1 MILEDRIIAFEYL
14 RDYLLLLSQKPQFK
28 ILCQRAYENNNWF
41 TKDSINYSLLSI
53 CSMIK
58 GDSLRKFVASYKIN
72 DNRPKK
78 VGVVVPSNLPF
89 VGFYDF
95 LCVLLSGNI
104 YVGKLSKNNNIFI
117 PFISDILI
125 KHQPDFKKYIYMVD
139 DFESIDVLIATGS
152 NLTAR
157 YFKYKYASTTK
168 IIRKNRVSVGV
179 LNGLENTNDFE
190 KIACDSYSYFGLG
203 CRSISKIFIPRYF
216 NLKSL
221 KDTFSSFL
229 SINDNANY
237 MDNYNYQKS
246 LFILN
251 NIEFIDFDNLLLIES
266 SDMHSPIS
274 VLYYQYYDDLDVL
287 NEFLVNQSDQIQC
300 IVSNDSG
307 VNNAIHFGQAQK
319 PTLFDFPDGVDVV
332 KFLISS

>member
-14 RDYLLLLSQKPQFK
+14 RDYLLLLSQKPQFE

-41 TKDSINYSLLSI
+41 TKDSINDSLLSI

-58 GDSLRKFVASYKIN
+58 GDSLRKFVAIYNPN
-72 DNRPKK
+72 DRPKK

-95 LCVLLSGNI
+95 LCVILSGNI

-125 KHQPDFKKYIYMVD
+125 KYQPDFKKYIDIVYE
-139 DFESIDVLIATGS
+139 FKSIDMLIATGS

-157 YFKYKYASTTK
+157 YFNYKYASLAK
-168 IIRKNRVSVGV
+168 IIRKDRVSVGV
-179 LNGLENTNDFE
+179 LNGLENTSDFE
-190 KIACDSYSYFGLG
+190 KIAYDVYSYFGLG
-203 CRSISKIFIPRYF
+203 CRSISKLFIPRQF
-216 NLKSL
+216 NINKL
-221 KDTFSSFL
+221 KDAFSSFL
-229 SINDNANY
+229 SINSNSNY

-246 LFILN
+246 LVTLN
-251 NIEFIDFDNLLLIES
+251 NTEFIDFDNLLLLES

-274 VLYYQYYDDLDVL
+274 VLYYQYYDDMDTL
-287 NEFLVNQSDQIQC
+287 NKFLLSQSNQIQC
-300 IVSNDSG
+300 VVAKDSAVSNS
-307 VNNAIHFGQAQK
+307 VYFGQAQK
-319 PTLFDFPDGVDVV
+319 PTLLDFPDGVDVI
-332 KFLISS
+332 KFLLSS